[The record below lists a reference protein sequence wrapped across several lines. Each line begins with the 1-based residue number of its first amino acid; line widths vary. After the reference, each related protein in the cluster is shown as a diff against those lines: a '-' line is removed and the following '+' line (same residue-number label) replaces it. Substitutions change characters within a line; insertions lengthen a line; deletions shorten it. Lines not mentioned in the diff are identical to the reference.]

1 MSVKNARNSLSELTH
16 AEVIRRL
23 QIEIERAGSQ
33 AAAARVL
40 GVNESLLGKTMKGSR
55 NVAGQL
61 LRALKLRRV
70 TLVVH
75 RYEPAVRGTRTR
87 TVRKMSRG
95 TDRIAP
101 E

>member
-1 MSVKNARNSLSELTH
+1 MPVKKNLPEITH

-23 QIEIERAGSQ
+23 QVTIEEAGSQ
-33 AAAARVL
+33 AAAARLLNVD
-40 GVNESLLGKTMKGSR
+40 ESLLGKVMKGSR
-55 NVAGQL
+55 NIAGQM

-75 RYEPAVRGTRTR
+75 RYEPADRGTRTR

-95 TDRIAP
+95 TERISP